1 MATPFPQFSK
11 KWYFFGLP
19 SVRPTENT
27 YESFDYEALPPL
39 NTEKLDGSLQWLQA
53 IATSPQRRYL
63 NLPPEMAAWQKG
75 RKKSKELPQ
84 SFLEKWSKKW
94 STIEQQASMRKLV
107 LPSSFITAMQH
118 PEWLNVIDSPTDCF
132 FELDENGFIDLKD
145 REGECLLHFYSD
157 SQYCLLWYLHFDS
170 FGKHRVVVSKNS
182 WFQHLHTH
190 TFLPHPEVD
199 VDEDIEKMISE
210 IEAGSHTFL
219 CECAPD
225 FESFLYRV
233 WIEGDIYYA
242 MSKLYKGQ
250 ELTPEQKEYLH
261 FYEE

>member
-1 MATPFPQFSK
+1 METTFPQFSK

-19 SVRPTENT
+19 SVRPAENT

-39 NTEKLDGSLQWLQA
+39 NTEKLDGSLQWLQG

-63 NLPPEMAAWQKG
+63 NVPPEMAAWQKS
-75 RKKSKELPQ
+75 REKSKELPQ
-84 SFLEKWSKKW
+84 SFLEKWS
-94 STIEQQASMRKLV
+94 TIEQQASIRKLV

-118 PEWLNVIDSPTDCF
+118 PEWLNAIDSPTDCF
-132 FELDENGFIDLKD
+132 FELDDNGFIDLTD

-157 SQYCLLWYLHFDS
+157 SQYCLLWYLHFDI
-170 FGKHRVVVSKNS
+170 FGKHKVVVSGNS

-190 TFLPHPEVD
+190 TALPNHEVEMM
-199 VDEDIEKMISE
+199 DEDTVKMISE
-210 IEAGSHTFL
+210 IESDTHTFL
-219 CECAPD
+219 YECAPD

-233 WIEGDIYYA
+233 WLEGDIWYA

-250 ELTPEQKEYLH
+250 ELTHEQKKYLH
-261 FYEE
+261 FYNQ